1 MRLLLPPLP
10 ELDYQI
16 VMDALKGYAYPRKA
30 LSDALVR
37 GDLVRVKKGLYVQ
50 SGHGIPAYSRE
61 VLANMIYGPSY
72 ISFEYAL
79 AYYGLI
85 PERVEEVTSATTGKS
100 KLFMTPAGR
109 FSYMHVST
117 SYYSFGFGR
126 KQLGDERTVLI
137 ADPEKAVAD
146 RVIRE
151 KGGFSM
157 RGMKEF
163 LFDNLRIDEPGFR
176 NLDRSVLAEAS
187 RRSGK
192 QSLGLLLKVKDGL
205 S

>member
-16 VMDALKGYAYPRKA
+16 VIDAFKNYAYPRKA

-37 GDLVRVKKGLYVQ
+37 GDLIRVKRGLYVQ
-50 SGHGIPAYSRE
+50 SGRGIPAYSRE

-85 PERVEEVTSATTGKS
+85 PERVEEISSATLGKS
-100 KLFMTPAGR
+100 KIFDTPAGK

-117 SYYSFGFGR
+117 SYYSFGFAHKATGR
-126 KQLGDERTVLI
+126 RTRHSLS
-137 ADPEKAVAD
+137 P
-146 RVIRE
+146 IRRRRLQTRWFG
-151 KGGFSM
+151 K
-157 RGMKEF
+157 RANF
-163 LFDNLRIDEPGFR
+163 L
-176 NLDRSVLAEAS
+176 LAA
-187 RRSGK
+187 
-192 QSLGLLLKVKDGL
+192 
-205 S
+205 